1 MNIDL
6 NPLSPGQLNLVT
18 MAVVAVV
25 FLATY
30 AGLRRFFVLPLLS
43 VMRERGGMVEAARAD
58 QDEAAR
64 LLECANVDAE
74 AMLADARSKA
84 DTMLAEAR
92 EGSLEAKREQIAGA
106 TRQASERLEA
116 GRAEIAKSRERAMA
130 MMRSQAIECVGIACG
145 QLHVESEDSS
155 ITEAVDKLMT
165 RYAQ

>member
-1 MNIDL
+1 VNIDL

-30 AGLRRFFVLPLLS
+30 FGLRRFFVLPVLA

-64 LLECANVDAE
+64 LLESANSDAE
-74 AMLADARSKA
+74 AMLAESRATA
-84 DTMLAEAR
+84 DTMLGEAK
-92 EGSLEAKREQIAGA
+92 EESLEAKREQIAGA

-116 GRAEIAKSRERAMA
+116 GRADIAKARKRAMA

-145 QLHVESEDSS
+145 QLQVESEDSS
-155 ITEAVDKLMT
+155 ITEAVDKLLT